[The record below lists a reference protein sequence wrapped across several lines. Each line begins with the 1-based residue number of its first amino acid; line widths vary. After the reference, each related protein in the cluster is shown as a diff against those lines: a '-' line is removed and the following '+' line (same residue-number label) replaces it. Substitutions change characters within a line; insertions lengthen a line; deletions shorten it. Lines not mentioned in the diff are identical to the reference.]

1 MTFTKSIILTAVLSV
16 SCMAAG
22 DSLYKSSCASCH
34 GAKGEKNAMG
44 KSQPIQGMKSAAVI
58 KALDEYAS
66 GARKSTLPVAK
77 SVKAKFSS
85 THTDKDIQDVAD
97 YISKL

>member
-1 MTFTKSIILTAVLSV
+1 MTFTKSIILTAILSV
-16 SCMAAG
+16 SCMAGG

-34 GAKGEKNAMG
+34 GVKGEKNAMG
-44 KSQPIQGMKSAAVI
+44 KSQPIQGMKSAVVI
-58 KALDEYAS
+58 KTLNDYAS
-66 GARKSTLPVAK
+66 GARKSSLPTAK
-77 SVKAKFSS
+77 SVKTKFIG

>member
-1 MTFTKSIILTAVLSV
+1 MTFTKSIILAAALSV
-16 SCMAAG
+16 SCMAGG

-34 GAKGEKNAMG
+34 GAQGEKSAMG

-58 KALDEYAS
+58 KALEGYAS
-66 GARKSTLPVAK
+66 GSRKSSLPTAK
-77 SVKAKFSS
+77 SVKARFTG
-85 THTDKDIQDVAD
+85 THTDKEIQEVAD

>member
-1 MTFTKSIILTAVLSV
+1 
-16 SCMAAG
+16 MAAS

-34 GAKGEKNAMG
+34 GAKGEKVAMG
-44 KSQPIQGMKSAAVI
+44 KSQPIQGMKPSAII

-66 GARKSTLPVAK
+66 GTRKSVLPVAK
-77 SVKAKFSS
+77 SVKAKFTSA
-85 THTDKDIQDVAD
+85 HTDKEIQELAD

>member
-1 MTFTKSIILTAVLSV
+1 
-16 SCMAAG
+16 MAAG

-34 GAKGEKNAMG
+34 GAKGEKAAMG
-44 KSQPIQGMKSAAVI
+44 KSQPIQGMKSSAII

-66 GARKSTLPVAK
+66 GTRKSALPLAK
-77 SVKAKFSS
+77 SVKAKFTS
-85 THTDKDIQDVAD
+85 THTDKDIQEVAE